1 MDAAWFRPT
10 VWLPPTL
17 LAVLAVAAGVVT
29 AFVAPSLLAALPSRR
44 SRHRVLAPLE
54 PAVRLADVVGAA
66 ATTREVADAVHVFL
80 HEATFREQMGGAV
93 RRGLVFEG
101 APGTGKAYL
110 ARAMAAQAC
119 VPFLQVDASRL
130 CAGSEARAV
139 QRVRAFVRALR
150 RHALAGTGAVAY
162 LTRLDEVPTAQLR
175 DLVAQVQQL
184 DAPTP
189 WQRWRHTAVEWCNRA
204 LPQQHRLRGPA
215 SDRPNVL
222 LVAATT
228 SAAALDPSLFGPGRF
243 GRVIRFDLPL
253 RSDRIEIAEYHLA
266 RKRHDHTV
274 SAAFVAD
281 LTARYTPGRIEQ
293 LLDDALVIALGEQR
307 SAMTYRDVIA
317 AQIVGEHGVG
327 HAVELH
333 PDEKRRLAI
342 HEAGHAIQAALL
354 GRDVKL
360 ASVLRRAGRLGLV
373 AHGEVEERF
382 LRTLGEARDQMAIA
396 LAGRAAEIQE
406 LGEPS
411 ACIADDLA
419 TATEIAAQLVGALG
433 GGDSLLSL
441 AADGHNQSLVEQV
454 LHDPRARARAEQVL
468 HAAADRAACTVL
480 EHRRALLALADAL
493 CELDELDGDQVHAI
507 VAGAMVN

>member
-10 VWLPPTL
+10 VWLPTVVAIAAACVIAGVAVALVL
-17 LAVLAVAAGVVT
+17 LA
-29 AFVAPSLLAALPSRR
+29 RR
-44 SRHRVLAPLE
+44 SPHALLPPLD

-66 ATTREVADAVHVFL
+66 ATTREVADALHLFVH
-80 HEATFREQMGGAV
+80 HETYCGQMGGAL
-93 RRGLVFEG
+93 RPGIVFEG
-101 APGTGKAYL
+101 AAGSGRAYL
-110 ARAMAAQAC
+110 ARAMAAEAR
-119 VPFLQVDASRL
+119 VPFLRVDATEL
-130 CAGSEARAV
+130 CLPGGARSA
-139 QRVRAFVRALR
+139 RTVRSYFRALR
-150 RHALAGTGAVAY
+150 REALAHGGAVGYLTKLDAVPTSHLGELTVLLHRLHAPTAWQRRFDALAGRCN
-162 LTRLDEVPTAQLR
+162 RLLPRGHRLPERT
-175 DLVAQVQQL
+175 
-184 DAPTP
+184 
-189 WQRWRHTAVEWCNRA
+189 RA
-204 LPQQHRLRGPA
+204 LPQ
-215 SDRPNVL
+215 VL

-228 SAAALDPSLFGPGRF
+228 SAAALHPALFGPGRF
-243 GRVIRFDLPL
+243 GRVVRFDLPL

-293 LLDDALVIALGEQR
+293 LLDGALAVALADGR
-307 SAMTYRDVIA
+307 DAMTYRDVIA
-317 AQIVGEHGVG
+317 AQMICEHGVA

-360 ASVLRRAGRLGLV
+360 ASVLRRSGTLGMV
-373 AHGEVEERF
+373 AHGEVDERF
-382 LRTLGEARDQMAIA
+382 VRTHGEARDQMAIA

-411 ACIADDLA
+411 SSVAEDLA

-441 AADGHNQSLVEQV
+441 AVGAPGEPLVQRV
-454 LHDPRARARAEQVL
+454 LDDPRARARAEQLL